1 MNEKVA
7 LITGGGAGIGK
18 AITLKL
24 ASSGINCV
32 IFDIQDA
39 SELAEEAKSLG
50 VKAIFMKV
58 DVTDSQVVVS
68 AVKEVS
74 SSMGNINILVNNA
87 GITRDNLLVRM
98 KESDWDQV
106 LQINLKGV
114 FNCTKAV
121 IRGMMSSRWGRIISI
136 SSVVGI
142 MGNAGQANYAASK
155 AGIIG
160 FTKSIAREVGSRN
173 ITANA
178 IAPGFIKTE
187 MTDKLPEE
195 VKKDYLS
202 RIPLGRFGKVEDVC
216 NLVYFLASEEA
227 SYITGQVIQV
237 DGGLLT

>member
-1 MNEKVA
+1 MSNKLA

-18 AITLKL
+18 GITLKL
-24 ASSGINCV
+24 ASNGINCV
-32 IFDIQDA
+32 IFDVQDA
-39 SELAEEAKSLG
+39 SATVKEALSLG
-50 VKAIFMKV
+50 VKSSFMKV
-58 DVTDSQVVVS
+58 DVTDSESVQS

-74 SSMGNINILVNNA
+74 SSLGDINILVNNA
-87 GITRDNLLVRM
+87 GITRDNLLMRM
-98 KESDWDQV
+98 KEEDWDQV

-136 SSVVGI
+136 SSIVGI

-187 MTDKLPEE
+187 MTDRLPEE
-195 VKKDYLS
+195 VKKDYMS
-202 RIPLGRFGKVEDVC
+202 RIPLGKFGEIEDVC
-216 NLVYFLASEEA
+216 NLVSFLVSNEA

>member
-1 MNEKVA
+1 MNNKVA

-18 AITLKL
+18 GITLKL
-24 ASSGINCV
+24 ASEGIDCV
-32 IFDIQDA
+32 IFDVQDA
-39 SELAEEAKSLG
+39 SALAEEAKKSG
-50 VKAIFMKV
+50 VKASFIKV
-58 DVTDSQVVVS
+58 DVTDLKSVTS
-68 AVKEVS
+68 AVSEVFS
-74 SSMGNINILVNNA
+74 SFGNIDILINNA
-87 GITRDNLLVRM
+87 GITRDNFLLRM
-98 KESDWDQV
+98 KEEDWDKV
-106 LQINLKGV
+106 MQINLKGV

-121 IRGMMSSRWGRIISI
+121 IRGMMSTHWGRIVSI

-160 FTKSIAREVGSRN
+160 FTKSIAREVGSRY

-187 MTDKLPEE
+187 MTESLPEQIKE
-195 VKKDYLS
+195 DYLS
-202 RIPLGRFGKVEDVC
+202 KIPLGRFGEIEDVC
-216 NLVYFLASEEA
+216 NLVNFLISDEA

>member
-1 MNEKVA
+1 MNKKLA

-18 AITLKL
+18 GITLKL
-24 ASSGINCV
+24 AASGVNCI

-39 SELAEEAKSLG
+39 SESAEEAKGLG
-50 VKAIFMKV
+50 VDSSFMKV
-58 DVTDSQVVVS
+58 DVTDSESVKS
-68 AVKEVS
+68 AIAEVS
-74 SSMGNINILVNNA
+74 SSLGNINILINNA

-98 KESDWDQV
+98 KEEDWDQV

-121 IRGMMSSRWGRIISI
+121 IRGMMSSRWGRIVSI

-155 AGIIG
+155 AGIIC

-202 RIPLGRFGKVEDVC
+202 RIPLGKFGEVEDVC
-216 NLVYFLASEEA
+216 NLVNFLVSEEA
-227 SYITGQVIQV
+227 SYISGQVIQV